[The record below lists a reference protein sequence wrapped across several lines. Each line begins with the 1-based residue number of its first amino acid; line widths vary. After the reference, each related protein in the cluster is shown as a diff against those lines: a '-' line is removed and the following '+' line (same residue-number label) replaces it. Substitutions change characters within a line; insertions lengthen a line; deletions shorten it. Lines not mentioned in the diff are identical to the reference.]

1 VGVLVTYFETR
12 EIAGITIFAALW
24 GILNVTLSPIFF
36 QMFHLP
42 FLCDVIGF
50 SAITLAVWWVR
61 KMGTATLVGF
71 IATVINF
78 MLRPDALHFLGFT
91 AASMSFDVL
100 SPVIGYKRL
109 FEERTFA
116 SAWLFVTSV
125 ISAAV
130 AGLII
135 GSFFMAPTA
144 LQQVGGILGWAAL
157 HAAGGV
163 IGGAIGVILM
173 NALIARGFTAKKVV
187 QRQK

>member
-1 VGVLVTYFETR
+1 MTYFETR

-24 GILNVTLSPIFF
+24 GILNVTLSPIFY

-42 FLCDVIGF
+42 FLCDIIGF

-61 KMGTATLVGF
+61 KLGTATLVGF

-91 AASMSFDVL
+91 AASITFDVL
-100 SPVIGYKRL
+100 SSGIGHKRL
-109 FEERTFA
+109 FEKRTFA
-116 SAWLFVTSV
+116 SVWLFVASV
-125 ISAAV
+125 ISAAI
-130 AGLII
+130 AGLVI
-135 GSFFMAPTA
+135 GAFFMAPAA

-157 HAAGGV
+157 HAVGGV

-173 NALIARGFTAKKVV
+173 NALIARGFAAKKVM
-187 QRQK
+187 QRQE